1 MWVIFGVFTTC
12 SVLCLLDE
20 RTAFVFRVTELVA
33 VDTEVTGL
41 PSIQKANQGWE
52 NISFPPDD
60 FSNTNSGSSCT
71 TDRLPYSNA

>member
-41 PSIQKANQGWE
+41 PSIQKANQG
-52 NISFPPDD
+52 
-60 FSNTNSGSSCT
+60 
-71 TDRLPYSNA
+71 